1 MHLSLGCRDPAHC
14 TVAATVSSS
23 TMSAASTVDPHPH
36 PPHQQQ
42 QWYVLCCMH
51 LVMIYIA
58 FLLPLFSGVC
68 VCVGYSSNKVSSME
82 MEIPADLIIRIGE
95 SVFPLHKVWWTAA
108 ETMQFMIHPS
118 QQKRKKRKKETS
130 NIAMTT
136 IMQRL
141 TRTTDSARTRTLRR

>member
-1 MHLSLGCRDPAHC
+1 
-14 TVAATVSSS
+14 
-23 TMSAASTVDPHPH
+23 MSAASTVDPHP
-36 PPHQQQ
+36 PPHHQ

-58 FLLPLFSGVC
+58 FLLLPLFSGVC

-118 QQKRKKRKKETS
+118 QQKERKKERKKH
-130 NIAMTT
+130 
-136 IMQRL
+136 Q
-141 TRTTDSARTRTLRR
+141 TLQ